1 MAHPRVTGVESAF
14 YFDLASPEAYLAAE
28 RVLHV
33 LPGPCEWR
41 PILARR
47 LPHAETFEAYRCAE
61 EESIYRLEVERRA
74 RAAGLQ
80 PFRWPDPFPFDSDLA
95 MRVATYA
102 RRIGR
107 AVAFAQAAFR
117 QAFAGGHPLSLADH
131 VLIAAAACEM
141 HPTAVTRA
149 AASRGVRDEL
159 ERTTAAALAAGV
171 TDVPAVLIG
180 DRVLVGEPNLKR
192 AGELLPR

>member
-1 MAHPRVTGVESAF
+1 MSRLEAAF

-28 RVLHV
+28 RALQT

-47 LPHAETFEAYRCAE
+47 LPGAETFEGYRCAE
-61 EESIYRLEVERRA
+61 EEAIFRAEVERRA
-74 RAAGLQ
+74 RDCGLQ
-80 PFRWPDPFPFDSDLA
+80 PVRWPDPFPFDSALA

-107 AVAFAQAAFR
+107 TVAFAQAAFR
-117 QAFAGGHPLSLADH
+117 QAFAGGHALSVGDH

-141 HPTAVTRA
+141 HPTAVIRA
-149 AASRGVRDEL
+149 AATRGIGDEL
-159 ERTTAAALAAGV
+159 ERTTAEALARGV
-171 TDVPAVLIG
+171 TDVPAVVIG
-180 DRVLVGEPNLKR
+180 DRVLVGERNLAR
-192 AGELLPR
+192 AGDLLR

>member
-1 MAHPRVTGVESAF
+1 VSGVEAAF

-28 RVLHV
+28 RALHV

-41 PILARR
+41 PILASR
-47 LPHAETFEAYRCAE
+47 LPAAETFEGFRCAQE
-61 EESIYRLEVERRA
+61 EQIFRDELERRA

-80 PFRWPDPFPFDSDLA
+80 PFRWPDPFPFDSTLA

-107 AVAFAQAAFR
+107 TVAFAQAAFR
-117 QAFAGGHPLSLADH
+117 QAFAGGHALSLADH

-149 AASRGVRDEL
+149 AASRGVREEL
-159 ERTTAAALAAGV
+159 ERTTEAALARGV
-171 TDVPAVLIG
+171 TDVPAVLVGDQVMIG
-180 DRVLVGEPNLKR
+180 EASLAQ
-192 AGELLPR
+192 AGELLAR